1 MSCPLDCTS
10 FHANEF
16 MAVYSKVVHEETG
29 KRSTYAIHARETMET
44 TQAVVTAIAVH
55 PRDPNHLLLAYD
67 SSPRILLWDLAKRK
81 VHREFTLAKP
91 HAAPRG
97 DEDLINSVQSLSW
110 HSSGKRFAA
119 GFKFGGLGLFRVDK
133 PNGQYHFLDL
143 PINAREGEEKGGNIR
158 TSISQIQWLCAPPN
172 SRQSHLPG
180 AIVFT
185 GGQADMESNNVITL
199 VYPPKGLSPDD
210 AISQLMKSEQLAWHV
225 AHIESVNEAEIAG
238 FCIAQDQ
245 VDYCTKTA
253 PFSMIVLSGNP
264 MDGVLPAVSVQC
276 LPCFVQLREADREE
290 WEWDIAHL
298 PEACRFPPLLQSSP
312 LKTFTLINL
321 AQPDSALQ
329 DDLFSTW
336 EQEKQDPVFRVQL
349 HPDFDWPINGGSTME
364 PLLKG
369 FLHSSGAITDEL
381 QSIFNNGTM
390 LITGHANGRVVF
402 WDVIPPAERT
412 SKGTIQPLHSL
423 EIPLQIEPIP
433 ANKEISCVAFCHSA
447 RILAVGFVTGEVAVL
462 EFGQWKQRRPS
473 SLMESHFASEDDDEN
488 PDDGKKPS
496 QKEIVGFRTLFCT
509 HLHSNAISRLCL
521 SSAAGC
527 IAVSDEGGVVSL
539 IQIATQSSKL
549 LICDLASTVEE
560 GPVSVES
567 LLISEFV
574 QVTDVPLP
582 SAGPGKQGVERRL
595 SRSSTT
601 ESTVQY
607 REVIPVL
614 LVGRGNGKLEMFH
627 VQSATKIA
635 EMSID
640 PKSSTSLSSII
651 MVDAD
656 GKRIEIPGRMWVE
669 QGDAMGIVEE
679 DILLE
684 SKDADVHST
693 PGTGNEDASTTSVRH
708 VRSPST
714 ELEYT
719 RQILLEVISNTS
731 DSSAT
736 DTVLVQSE
744 DTNEPSES
752 SGGTS
757 WSTTSK
763 VEVLVPSGSLGLH
776 LFNEIEDH
784 AVVKGYVADNST
796 AALLESKGVRSGYVI
811 TSINGVDVTTF
822 GRSTVCLVLERL
834 QDREKLLV
842 FCEGSIPTSALEYN
856 SPTNGIGKFN
866 DLMSDGGNHTD
877 VERPR
882 FLVCTCG
889 KKIHVIQA
897 GLPRASDL
905 ASGQK
910 EMPAQPVA
918 SVELNAA
925 VVLTSV
931 IRVPVEERVENCL
944 IVLDQSNQLYVLSLV
959 SLKLVWQT
967 DCTALG
973 QALDG
978 VHYDVS
984 YGGELIVAS
993 AFGELQRYS
1002 FFSDL
1007 MAIENALLERKCIK
1021 TKLQSLE
1028 RVYPFEKE
1036 HAPSPKKNS
1045 IADAGKM
1052 FKKLVTGMKD
1062 ADLNK
1067 IFQFSTE
1074 EDERKQL
1081 MGNRSP
1087 PKPFAQ
1093 GDAAAQLASGNA
1105 LSGTKDALMQA
1116 AQVCI
1121 SVSIS
1126 ICV

>member
-1 MSCPLDCTS
+1 M
-10 FHANEF
+10 
-16 MAVYSKVVHEETG
+16 HEETG
-29 KRSTYAIHARETMET
+29 KRSTYAIHAREAMESE
-44 TQAVVTAIAVH
+44 QAVVTAMAVH
-55 PRDPNHLLLAYD
+55 PRDPNHLLLTYD
-67 SSPRILLWDLAKRK
+67 SSPKILLWDLAKRK

-119 GFKFGGLGLFRVDK
+119 GFKFGGMGLFRMDK

-143 PINAREGEEKGGNIR
+143 PTNAREGEEKGGSIR

-172 SRQSHLPG
+172 SKQSHLPG
-180 AIVFT
+180 AIAYA
-185 GGQADMESNNVITL
+185 GGQPDLESNDVLTL
-199 VYPPKGLSPDD
+199 IYPPKGLSSDD

-225 AHIESVNEAEIAG
+225 THIESVNQAEIAG
-238 FCIAQDQ
+238 FCVAQEQ
-245 VDYCTKTA
+245 VDYCSKTA
-253 PFSMIVLSGNP
+253 PFSLIVLSGNP

-276 LPCFVQLREADREE
+276 LPCFVQLREAGREE
-290 WEWDIAHL
+290 WEWDIGHL
-298 PEACRFPPLLQSSP
+298 PEACRFPPLLQTSP
-312 LKTFTLINL
+312 LKTFTLVNL
-321 AQPDSALQ
+321 ARPDNALQ

-349 HPDFDWPINGGSTME
+349 HPDFEWPINGGSTME

-381 QSIFNNGTM
+381 QSIFNHGTM
-390 LITGHANGRVVF
+390 LLTGHANGHVVF

-412 SKGTIQPLHSL
+412 SKGTIQLLHSL
-423 EIPLQIEPIP
+423 DVPLQMEPIP
-433 ANKEISCVAFCHSA
+433 ANKEISCLAFCHSA
-447 RILAVGFVTGEVAVL
+447 RVLVVGFTTGEVAIL

-473 SLMESHFASEDDDEN
+473 SLMEGHFASEDDDEN
-488 PDDGKKPS
+488 ADDDKKPT
-496 QKEIVGFRTLFCT
+496 QKEVVGFRTLFCT
-509 HLHSNAISRLCL
+509 HVHSNAISTLCL
-521 SSAAGC
+521 SSAAGYV
-527 IAVSDEGGVVSL
+527 AVSDEGGVVSL
-539 IQIATQSSKL
+539 IHIATQSCKL
-549 LICDLASTVEE
+549 LICELAATAEE
-560 GPVSVES
+560 GPVSVNS
-567 LLISEFV
+567 LLLSEFV

-582 SAGPGKQGVERRL
+582 SAVLGKQQGVERRL

-601 ESTVQY
+601 ESTTQY

-627 VQSATKIA
+627 VQSAIKIA
-635 EMSID
+635 EMPID
-640 PKSSTSLSSII
+640 PKKSTSLTSII

-669 QGDAMGIVEE
+669 QGDAMGLVEG
-679 DILLE
+679 DIILD
-684 SKDADVHST
+684 KDIEVPLVSSSD
-693 PGTGNEDASTTSVRH
+693 GTTSARH

-714 ELEYT
+714 ELEFT
-719 RQILLEVISNTS
+719 KQILLEAISDAS
-731 DSSAT
+731 DNSAI
-736 DTVLVQSE
+736 DAVFVQ
-744 DTNEPSES
+744 NEHPNEILDSN
-752 SGGTS
+752 GGTS

-763 VEVLVPSGSLGLH
+763 IEVLVLPGSLGLH
-776 LFNEIEDH
+776 LFNEIEEH

-796 AALLESKGVRSGYVI
+796 AALLESKGVHSGYAI

-822 GRSTVCLVLERL
+822 GRSIVCSVLERL

-842 FCEGSIPTSALEYN
+842 FCEGSIPTSAIEYN

-866 DLMSDGGNHTD
+866 DLMGDGGNHTD

-882 FLVCTCG
+882 FLVCACG
-889 KKIHVIQA
+889 KKIHIIQA
-897 GLPRASDL
+897 GLPKASDL

-910 EMPAQPVA
+910 EMPSQPVA
-918 SVELNAA
+918 SVELNATI
-925 VVLTSV
+925 VLASV

-959 SLKLVWQT
+959 ALKLIWQT
-967 DCTALG
+967 DCSALS

-978 VHYDVS
+978 VQYDVS
-984 YGGELIVAS
+984 YGGELIVGS
-993 AFGELQRYS
+993 SFGELQRYS

-1007 MAIENALLERKCIK
+1007 MAMENSLLERKCIK
-1021 TKLQSLE
+1021 TKLHSLE

-1074 EDERKQL
+1074 EDERQNL

-1087 PKPFAQ
+1087 PKAGAQ
-1093 GDAAAQLASGNA
+1093 GDPAAQLASGSA

-1116 AQVCI
+1116 TQVC
-1121 SVSIS
+1121 SLLHP
-1126 ICV
+1126 CL

>member
-1 MSCPLDCTS
+1 M
-10 FHANEF
+10 
-16 MAVYSKVVHEETG
+16 HEETG
-29 KRSTYAIHARETMET
+29 KRSTYAIHARETMDT
-44 TQAVVTAIAVH
+44 AQAVVTAMGVH

-81 VHREFTLAKP
+81 VHREFSLARP

-133 PNGQYHFLDL
+133 PNGQYHFVDL
-143 PINAREGEEKGGNIR
+143 PTNARDDEEKGGSIR

-172 SRQSHLPG
+172 SKQSHLPG
-180 AIVFT
+180 AIVFA
-185 GGQADMESNNVITL
+185 GGQADMGSNNVISL
-199 VYPPKGLSPDD
+199 VYPPKGLSPDE

-225 AHIESVNEAEIAG
+225 AHIESVNQAEIAG
-238 FCIAQDQ
+238 FCVAQEQ
-245 VDYCTKTA
+245 VDYSTKTA
-253 PFSMIVLSGNP
+253 PFSVIVLSGNP
-264 MDGVLPAVSVQC
+264 MDGILPAVSVQC

-290 WEWDIAHL
+290 WEWDIGHL

-312 LKTFTLINL
+312 LKTFALINL
-321 AQPDSALQ
+321 ARPDNALQ

-349 HPDFDWPINGGSTME
+349 HPDFEWPINGGSMME

-381 QSIFNNGTM
+381 QSIFHNGTM
-390 LITGHANGRVVF
+390 LLTGHANGRVVF

-423 EIPLQIEPIP
+423 DVPLQMEPIP

-447 RILAVGFVTGEVAVL
+447 RILVVGFATGEVVVL

-473 SLMESHFASEDDDEN
+473 SLMEGHFASEDDDEG
-488 PDDGKKPS
+488 DDGKKNS
-496 QKEIVGFRTLFCT
+496 QKEVVGFRTLFCS
-509 HLHSNAISRLCL
+509 HMHSSAISKLCL
-521 SSAAGC
+521 SSAAGY

-539 IQIATQSSKL
+539 VQIATQSCKL

-560 GPVSVES
+560 GPVSVDS

-601 ESTVQY
+601 DSTVQY

-635 EMSID
+635 EMPID
-640 PKSSTSLSSII
+640 PRSSTSLSSII

-669 QGDAMGIVEE
+669 QGDAMRIVEE
-679 DILLE
+679 DVMLE
-684 SKDADVHST
+684 SRTTDEHST
-693 PGTGNEDASTTSVRH
+693 AGTGNGDASTTSARH

-714 ELEYT
+714 ELDYT
-719 RQILLEVISNTS
+719 KQILLEVISDAS

-736 DTVLVQSE
+736 DAVLVQNE
-744 DTNEPSES
+744 DTNDLPIP
-752 SGGTS
+752 SGGTL
-757 WSTTSK
+757 WSTTRK
-763 VEVLVPSGSLGLH
+763 VEVIVPPGLLGLH

-796 AALLESKGVRSGYVI
+796 ANLLEAKGVHSGCVI

-822 GRSTVCLVLERL
+822 SRNTVCSVLERL

-866 DLMSDGGNHTD
+866 DLMNDGGNHTD

-910 EMPAQPVA
+910 EMRAQPVA
-918 SVELNAA
+918 SVEVNAA

-959 SLKLVWQT
+959 SLKLIWQK

-993 AFGELQRYS
+993 AFGELQRCS

-1007 MAIENALLERKCIK
+1007 MAMENTLLERKCIK
-1021 TKLQSLE
+1021 TKLHSLE

-1087 PKPFAQ
+1087 PKTAAQ
-1093 GDAAAQLASGNA
+1093 GDTAAQLASGNA
-1105 LSGTKDALMQA
+1105 LSGTKDALMEA

-1121 SVSIS
+1121 SLSFLMYLML
-1126 ICV
+1126 